1 MIFPKSNFRFTQMQ
15 LISKLKKTFPT
26 YSYNFKTIREVQTC
40 FVFFILLLAS
50 EYLMTMLSLRVR
62 NAQKSNEI
70 EVEASFRRQ

>member
-1 MIFPKSNFRFTQMQ
+1 MQ

-70 EVEASFRRQ
+70 EVEASLRQQ